1 MKETNPGLNQDNSRR
16 RFFKLLGGGFIAASS
31 WPLAARQAFGQNTGL
46 QEKEQVPPIPRAAGA
61 VDPADTKFWSF
72 VREQFPITKNNSL
85 IYMNNG
91 TMGPSPYYIQW
102 MFFTKEQEVNFTG
115 AYGGHD
121 MARAKVA
128 AFINCDEKEVV
139 LTHNVTE
146 GINIIAQG
154 MKLKKGDEVIITN
167 HEHAGNAI
175 PWYTRAKRD
184 RVVVKV
190 APLGRDAAETLANI
204 ERAITKKTRIIAVPH
219 MTCTNGQILPAKE
232 IVELGHRKKILVMLD
247 GAHPPGMF
255 KVDVR
260 DLGCDFYASCGH
272 KFLLGPKGTGFLYVK
287 QEVFDRIEPIMTG
300 GGSDSGWD
308 YQKGLHGWNSTA
320 HRYDYGTQSL
330 ALYYG
335 LAACFDFVNSIGLDN
350 ITKRDKALASKFLQG
365 LQEIP
370 QVEILTPLEEKSRC
384 ALTGF
389 RLKNMPFDK
398 FQNWLME
405 KYKIRIR
412 GVGEGG
418 LNSLRVTTHIY
429 NTFEEVDLLLEAIRE
444 AARK

>member
-1 MKETNPGLNQDNSRR
+1 
-16 RFFKLLGGGFIAASS
+16 
-31 WPLAARQAFGQNTGL
+31 
-46 QEKEQVPPIPRAAGA
+46 
-61 VDPADTKFWSF
+61 
-72 VREQFPITKNNSL
+72 
-85 IYMNNG
+85 
-91 TMGPSPYYIQW
+91 
-102 MFFTKEQEVNFTG
+102 
-115 AYGGHD
+115 
-121 MARAKVA
+121 MARARVA
-128 AFINCDEKEVV
+128 EFINCDEKEVV

-154 MKLKKGDEVIITN
+154 LKLKKGDEVIITN

-175 PWYTRAKRD
+175 PWYTRARRD

-190 APLGRDAAETLANI
+190 APLGRDAAETLSNI

-260 DLGCDFYASCGH
+260 DLGCDFYATCGH

-287 QEVFDRIEPIMTG
+287 QEVFDRVEPIMTG

-308 YQKGLHGWNSTA
+308 YKKGLHGWNSTA

-335 LAACFDFVNSIGLDN
+335 LAACFDFVNGIGVDN
-350 ITKRDKALASKFLQG
+350 ITKRDKALAGKFARAAG
-365 LQEIP
+365 DSP
-370 QVEILTPLEEKSRC
+370 GRDPDTP
-384 ALTGF
+384 
-389 RLKNMPFDK
+389 
-398 FQNWLME
+398 
-405 KYKIRIR
+405 
-412 GVGEGG
+412 
-418 LNSLRVTTHIY
+418 
-429 NTFEEVDLLLEAIRE
+429 
-444 AARK
+444 